1 MQTGDRLPNGAT
13 FFMEHGEIILAHFR
27 EPQPWVTWRFRP
39 GHYESTGAGHYFADL
54 LAAVEDFYER
64 AGIARSGL

>member
-13 FFMEHGEIILAHFR
+13 FIAESGDVILARFR

-39 GHYESTGAGHYFADL
+39 GHYESTGSGHYFTDL
-54 LAAVEDFYER
+54 DDAVADFYER
-64 AGIARSGL
+64 AGIVKL